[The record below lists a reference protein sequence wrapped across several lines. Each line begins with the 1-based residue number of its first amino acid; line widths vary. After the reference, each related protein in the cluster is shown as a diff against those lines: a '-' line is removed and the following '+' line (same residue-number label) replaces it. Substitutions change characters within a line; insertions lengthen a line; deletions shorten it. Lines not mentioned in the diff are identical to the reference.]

1 MLRRGL
7 CENGNLKSNTV
18 VNKHHGVPD
27 DVYIGRGSQWGNPF
41 SHLSNT
47 EADFKVDT
55 REEAIEMY
63 RRWLIT
69 QPRLVKSLRDLKGK
83 TLGCF
88 CKP

>member
-1 MLRRGL
+1 M
-7 CENGNLKSNTV
+7 ETSKATTV
-18 VNKHHGVPD
+18 VNKRHGVPD

-41 SHLSNT
+41 SHLFNT

-55 REEAIEMY
+55 REETIEMY

-69 QPRLVKSLRDLKGK
+69 QPRLVKCLRDLKGK
-83 TLGCF
+83 TLGFF

>member
-1 MLRRGL
+1 MG
-7 CENGNLKSNTV
+7 K
-18 VNKHHGVPD
+18 
-27 DVYIGRGSQWGNPF
+27 PF

-47 EADFKVDT
+47 EADFNVDT

-88 CKP
+88 CSPKQCHGDILVEIANKLIEAEAYFKQEM

>member
-1 MLRRGL
+1 MG
-7 CENGNLKSNTV
+7 K
-18 VNKHHGVPD
+18 
-27 DVYIGRGSQWGNPF
+27 PF

-69 QPRLVKSLRDLKGK
+69 QPRWVKSLRDLKGK

-88 CKP
+88 CSPKQCHGDILVEIANKLIEAEAYFKQEM

>member
-1 MLRRGL
+1 MG
-7 CENGNLKSNTV
+7 K
-18 VNKHHGVPD
+18 
-27 DVYIGRGSQWGNPF
+27 PF

-88 CKP
+88 CSPKQCHGDILVEIANKLIEAEAYFKQEM